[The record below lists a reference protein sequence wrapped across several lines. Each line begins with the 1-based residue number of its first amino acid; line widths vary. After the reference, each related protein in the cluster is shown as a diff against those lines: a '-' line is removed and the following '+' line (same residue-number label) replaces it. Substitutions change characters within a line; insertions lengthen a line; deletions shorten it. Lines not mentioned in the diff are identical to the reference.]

1 MIEKENNETRETEA
15 VFALTII
22 LTNVLLLAVLGA
34 CFWFMFFVIRENR
47 SLSAIVDGRFL
58 S

>member
-1 MIEKENNETRETEA
+1 MSEKEENEMRETEA
-15 VFALTII
+15 AFALTII
-22 LTNVLLLAVLGA
+22 LTNLLLLAVLGA
-34 CFWFMFFVIRENR
+34 CFWFMFFVVRENH

>member
-1 MIEKENNETRETEA
+1 MIEKEKNEIRETEA
-15 VFALTII
+15 AFALTII

>member
-1 MIEKENNETRETEA
+1 MIENKENKTRESEA
-15 VFALTII
+15 AFALTVI

-34 CFWFMFFVIRENR
+34 CFRFVIFVIRENR
-47 SLSAIVDGRFL
+47 SLDAIVNGRFL